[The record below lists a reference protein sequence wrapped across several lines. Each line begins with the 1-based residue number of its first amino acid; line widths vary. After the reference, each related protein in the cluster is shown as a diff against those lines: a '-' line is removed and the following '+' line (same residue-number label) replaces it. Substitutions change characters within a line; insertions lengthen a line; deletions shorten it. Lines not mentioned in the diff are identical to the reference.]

1 MLIIGCDLHSRYQ
14 VVAVLDTETGEI
26 STRRLEHEKE
36 EARAFYAGLA
46 KPVLI
51 GIEATGYTQWF
62 ERMVAELGHELW
74 IGDPAEIRARE
85 PRRQKTDE
93 RDAEHIGDLLG
104 RGQFPRIWVPSVE
117 ERDLRQLLK
126 YRNKLVQMQ
135 TSVKNQ
141 LHYLAMSQGLCRKR
155 RLWSAK
161 GRAELEALS
170 LGLWASQRRQELLEL
185 LDDLEPKIE
194 KLNEAV
200 KGEAEKRTDCQELM
214 KVKGVGPV
222 TALAFVL
229 TVGPVSRFRNSRAL
243 VSYLG
248 LNPSEHS
255 SGGHQRLG
263 HISKQGNQML
273 RWLLVEVSHTAA
285 QHDPILRRKYQ
296 RLKFRRGGSVAQ
308 VAVAR
313 HLAVRLYWALRQ
325 ASQTPP
331 PVRTSGSPSSAVV
344 DASPSKV

>member
-1 MLIIGCDLHSRYQ
+1 M
-14 VVAVLDTETGEI
+14 
-26 STRRLEHEKE
+26 
-36 EARAFYAGLA
+36 
-46 KPVLI
+46 
-51 GIEATGYTQWF
+51 
-62 ERMVAELGHELW
+62 
-74 IGDPAEIRARE
+74 
-85 PRRQKTDE
+85 
-93 RDAEHIGDLLG
+93 
-104 RGQFPRIWVPSVE
+104 
-117 ERDLRQLLK
+117 LK
-126 YRNKLVQMQ
+126 YRHKLVQMQ

-155 RLWSAK
+155 PLWSAK

-170 LGLWASQRRQELLEL
+170 LGPWASQRRQALLEL
-185 LDDLEPKIE
+185 LDELEPKIE

-200 KGEAEKRTDCQELM
+200 KGEAEKRAACQEPM

-229 TVGPVSRFRNSRAL
+229 TLGPVGRFRNSRAL

-285 QHDPILRRKYQ
+285 QHDPELRRK
-296 RLKFRRGGSVAQ
+296 
-308 VAVAR
+308 
-313 HLAVRLYWALRQ
+313 
-325 ASQTPP
+325 
-331 PVRTSGSPSSAVV
+331 
-344 DASPSKV
+344 